1 MRFTRTGESNT
12 NRLCP
17 PPHSKPR
24 EEYLWPC
31 VQMEKQIQSSEA
43 EPPEYKHYFVDE
55 AGDATIFGSRGQVLV
70 GKEGCSRFFMLGIVD
85 VKDPKRLAEDLASLR
100 TKILAD
106 PYFKGV
112 PSLQPEER
120 KTALLFHAKDDLPEI
135 RREVFARLQTHELRF
150 SAIVRDKL
158 AVLTYVRRRNETD
171 PSFLTIRT
179 NCTTIWCAGSLKR
192 SCTRRRP
199 IASALHAVETLI
211 ARQR

>member
-1 MRFTRTGESNT
+1 
-12 NRLCP
+12 
-17 PPHSKPR
+17 
-24 EEYLWPC
+24 
-31 VQMEKQIQSSEA
+31 MEKQIQSSDGES
-43 EPPEYKHYFVDE
+43 PEYRHYFVDE

-85 VKDPKRLAEDLASLR
+85 VKDPKWLAEDLASLR

-120 KTALLFHAKDDLPEI
+120 KTALLFHAKEDLPEI
-135 RREVFARLQTHELRF
+135 RREVFTLLQTHELRF

-171 PSFLTIRT
+171 PSFRYNPNELYDYMVRRLFEREAAQGGGLSHLL
-179 NCTTIWCAGSLKR
+179 CAPRKR
-192 SCTRRRP
+192 
-199 IASALHAVETLI
+199 
-211 ARQR
+211 